1 MAGRLRNRADGSPQW
16 FFISLLLTGRFGG
29 RCRRAGMHISEDR
42 ISHIAHKILDK
53 LWGDDIV
60 DFPDERRALEA
71 IKASLTSYF
80 SIADEIDSLVRKK
93 LSSYSQAKVPGSRDW
108 EILYQKFYREE
119 AEKKKW

>member
-1 MAGRLRNRADGSPQW
+1 
-16 FFISLLLTGRFGG
+16 
-29 RCRRAGMHISEDR
+29 MHISEDR
-42 ISHIAHKILDK
+42 ISHVAHKILDK

-71 IKASLTSYF
+71 IKATLTSYF

-119 AEKKKW
+119 ADKKKW